1 MKKFYMILAAV
12 AALTMTAQAQNYA
25 EINVGSMDD
34 ATIYNDSYFNMAPT
48 NFYVAH
54 TGVQMI
60 YTPDLLAD
68 MNGKENVRIK
78 KLDFWFNS
86 QTFEEIVRDVKIY
99 LQEINATEFAVNDD
113 GVKQFFYFS
122 NPVKEMEIGIDM
134 LAYYGDDVCLS
145 FDFEPFTFTPG
156 KSLLVTMVFDAQDD
170 DNCTM
175 GSDYA
180 PFYTSGIRGKAMT
193 YTNNWNSF
201 IDYAWSLDFP
211 NATATLGCG
220 TNVELPVT
228 CIGYN
233 YDEGTTPEPTE
244 RTGAPVFNGY
254 TPDGIHAYF
263 VEINETEPS
272 TIYYKTYVWDADN
285 AEWVIVG
292 EDEWTEYYEIL
303 CFTDPAKYRI
313 VAYAV
318 APGKANSYEI
328 AYEFEV
334 TAITGL
340 SELANG
346 KTISNVR
353 YFNMAGQEM
362 TEANGLTI
370 VVTTYTDGS
379 TSTAKVVK

>member
-1 MKKFYMILAAV
+1 MKKFYMILAAI
-12 AALTMTAQAQNYA
+12 AAMTLTAQAQNYA

-34 ATIYNDSYFNMAPT
+34 ATTYNDSYFNMAPT

-60 YTPDLLAD
+60 YTPEMLAD
-68 MNGKENVRIK
+68 MNGKENVKIK
-78 KLDFWFNS
+78 KLDFWFYS
-86 QTFEEIVRDVKIY
+86 ETFEEIVRDVKIY

-113 GVKQFFYFS
+113 GVKQFFNFS
-122 NPVKEMEIGIDM
+122 NPVKEMEVSVDM
-134 LAYYGDDVCLS
+134 LSYYGEDVCLS
-145 FDFEPFTFTPG
+145 FDFEPFDFTPG

-180 PFYTSGIRGKAMT
+180 PFYTSGIRNKAMT

-211 NATATLGCG
+211 NATVTLGCG

-228 CIGYN
+228 KIGYN
-233 YDEGTTPEPTE
+233 YEDGDPTPPDPEVMTAAPT
-244 RTGAPVFNGY
+244 FNGY
-254 TPDGIHAYF
+254 TTDGIHAYF

-272 TIYYKTYVWDADN
+272 TIYYRVQFPD
-285 AEWVIVG
+285 G
-292 EDEWTEYYEIL
+292 EWTEWAEYEEIL
-303 CFTDPAKYRI
+303 SFTGNGKYR
-313 VAYAV
+313 VEAYAI
-318 APGKANSYEI
+318 APGKAKSYEI
-328 AYEFEV
+328 AYEFV
-334 TAITGL
+334 VSPFTGI
-340 SELANG
+340 SEMNAD
-346 KTISNVR
+346 KAVANVR

-362 TEANGLTI
+362 QQANGMTI